1 MGWSSRPQRL
11 VNLFFIIKR
20 STATA
25 LCVQAIG
32 FNVHRLLDGFELAT
46 STSGLTSAASSALLV
61 LLCVDV
67 RSTTAVD
74 GIPVVNRMDILIRS
88 SSSLRCKR
96 IPTLTTQRINRGR
109 RSLFTSRAPRDV
121 TSTLRTAIAN
131 STFFSDNVRW
141 QGAMLAAGVSPG
153 PEEREVELESRLDVS
168 KPRETEGP
176 SPPRSSPPSTSLATT
191 SPSIPLEAF
200 KAHPPLTPSRLLRV
214 YSQLSKA
221 RLTTLIVLTAMSG
234 VALSPLPATVPVL
247 LSTAL
252 GTFLCSA
259 SANTWNQIS
268 EVPFDAQMVRT
279 RNRPLV
285 RRVIS
290 PSHAA
295 AFGAVSGIAGVGI
308 LWACVNP
315 LTAALGAFNIWLYA
329 GAYTPLKR
337 LHPVNTWV
345 GAVVGAIPPV
355 MGWTACG
362 GHIIPSAAYPLTVH
376 LPKWIAEATAR
387 PPEFLI
393 AADPSVIPLST
404 VVDSVGDNPLAAM
417 ALFALLF
424 SWQFPH
430 FNPLAHLTRD
440 GYARAGYQM
449 LSVTDAQHN
458 AMVSLRHATL
468 LFPICSLLIPLSGLT
483 GWWFALTSIV
493 PNVFALRAA
502 LSWCKA
508 VEGEHPSEKQAR
520 RLWTTCLWYLP
531 VILGLMM
538 IHKRESWWSEWIS
551 GESKEKVAEQVQEE

>member
-1 MGWSSRPQRL
+1 MDISFL
-11 VNLFFIIKR
+11 LR
-20 STATA
+20 ST
-25 LCVQAIG
+25 
-32 FNVHRLLDGFELAT
+32 
-46 STSGLTSAASSALLV
+46 
-61 LLCVDV
+61 
-67 RSTTAVD
+67 
-74 GIPVVNRMDILIRS
+74 
-88 SSSLRCKR
+88 SSLRC
-96 IPTLTTQRINRGR
+96 R
-109 RSLFTSRAPRDV
+109 RAAVAASSRLSHARRPLFASHQPQDV
-121 TSTLRTAIAN
+121 DSSSRTAIGD
-131 STFFSDNVRW
+131 STYFSDNARW
-141 QGAMLAAGVSPG
+141 QGMLVAAGISPQG
-153 PEEREVELESRLDVS
+153 EEREVELESRLDGA
-168 KPRETEGP
+168 PRGSER
-176 SPPRSSPPSTSLATT
+176 SPPPRGPPRQASSSSSPL
-191 SPSIPLEAF
+191 SIPGF
-200 KAHPPLTPSRLLRV
+200 KAYPPLTASRLLRV

-259 SANTWNQIS
+259 SANTYNQIS
-268 EVPFDAQMVRT
+268 ESPFDAQMVRT

-295 AFGAVSGIAGVGI
+295 VFGAVSGVVGVGI
-308 LWACVNP
+308 LYTCVNP

-337 LHPVNTWV
+337 LNPINTWV

-362 GHIIPSAAYPLTVH
+362 GHILPSAAHPITIH
-376 LPKWIAEATAR
+376 LPEFIATITA
-387 PPEFLI
+387 PQANALI
-393 AADPSVIPLST
+393 LAEPSVIPLST
-404 VVDSVGDNPLAAM
+404 AIDGIGDNPLAAM

-449 LSVTDAQHN
+449 LSVTDPKHN

-468 LFPICSLLIPLSGLT
+468 LFPICSLLVPLSGLT
-483 GWWFALTSIV
+483 GWLFALTSLV
-493 PNVFALRAA
+493 PNAFAWRAA
-502 LSWCKA
+502 YTWFRAL
-508 VEGEHPSEKQAR
+508 EGGRPSEKQAR
-520 RLWTTCLWYLP
+520 KLWTTCLWYLP

-538 IHKRESWWSEWIS
+538 LHKRQGWWSESSEVKDANEPASKKGSWYSEWIE
-551 GESKEKVAEQVQEE
+551 GIEGKNKAVRALQAQKLP